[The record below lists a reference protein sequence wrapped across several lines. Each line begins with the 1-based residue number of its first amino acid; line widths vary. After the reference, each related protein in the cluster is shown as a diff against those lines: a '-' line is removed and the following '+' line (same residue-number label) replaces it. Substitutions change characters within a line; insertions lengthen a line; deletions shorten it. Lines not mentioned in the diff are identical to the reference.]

1 MYASQLES
9 TSLSQW
15 PSSLS
20 FGSVA
25 AVLLGLRDQIPPGA
39 WMFFSYICCVLLVR
53 GPCEELITRPEASY
67 RLWCVVLS
75 DLETWRMLN
84 PWPALGPQR
93 HRKTKIESRER
104 YPLCRDFRN
113 DHITYNHY
121 SKFRPTRMGYLRKI
135 WEIYLWVNIFC
146 SEIKILREQIE
157 SRFSCSND

>member
-1 MYASQLES
+1 VAEQSKFWVCRRCPAGIAGSNPSGSMDVFLLYMLCVIGSRPVRRADHSSRGVLPTVVRRFEWPRNLKNVES
-9 TSLSQW
+9 MAR
-15 PSSLS
+15 
-20 FGSVA
+20 V
-25 AVLLGLRDQIPPGA
+25 
-39 WMFFSYICCVLLVR
+39 
-53 GPCEELITRPEASY
+53 
-67 RLWCVVLS
+67 
-75 DLETWRMLN
+75 
-84 PWPALGPQR
+84 GPQC